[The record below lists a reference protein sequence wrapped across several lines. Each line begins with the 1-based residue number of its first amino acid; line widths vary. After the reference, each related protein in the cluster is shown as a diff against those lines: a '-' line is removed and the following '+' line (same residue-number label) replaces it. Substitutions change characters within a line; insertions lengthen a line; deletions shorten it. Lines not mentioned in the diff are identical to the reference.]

1 MPLSYSQLRSYA
13 TCPRQFEYAFVK
25 KLKTPL
31 TPEMCFGVSVH
42 TTLSKWGRLEQVSG
56 GRFQV
61 SGKKEQTS
69 LFPAEN
75 VALPETYN
83 LTPDTLA
90 RLWHSSFVTEGYP
103 TLAASEF
110 DRLRGEKLMEGFFA
124 WWVKEPRKV
133 VGIEKGFSAPLSST
147 EAEPKR
153 GRVERPLDVAPP
165 LHSPLAHARGSVEES
180 ITITGRFDRVE
191 ELSDGTL
198 RIIDFKSGSLRSQE
212 AVDQDLQLSI
222 YCIAAKE
229 AFGKDASELVMLF
242 LDEDVTE
249 VRTSRLEGELRT
261 AAKTISLVSER
272 IASKDY
278 RPCPS
283 REVCRNCPYR
293 RVCDVAAV

>member
-1 MPLSYSQLRSYA
+1 M
-13 TCPRQFEYAFVK
+13 
-25 KLKTPL
+25 
-31 TPEMCFGVSVH
+31 
-42 TTLSKWGRLEQVSG
+42 
-56 GRFQV
+56 
-61 SGKKEQTS
+61 
-69 LFPAEN
+69 
-75 VALPETYN
+75 
-83 LTPDTLA
+83 
-90 RLWHSSFVTEGYP
+90 
-103 TLAASEF
+103 
-110 DRLRGEKLMEGFFA
+110 
-124 WWVKEPRKV
+124 
-133 VGIEKGFSAPLSST
+133 VGIEKGFAT
-147 EAEPKR
+147 
-153 GRVERPLDVAPP
+153 D
-165 LHSPLAHARGSVEES
+165 
-180 ITITGRFDRVE
+180 TITGRFDRVE
-191 ELSDGTL
+191 ELPDGTL

-229 AFGKDASELVMLF
+229 TFGKETSELVMLF